1 VGLQDDKNMWLPR
14 SQLEAMGFAKMVQ
27 EIDSKEAAKQGLYS
41 RPLTQAMISKFLED
55 FGLESEFS
63 THSLMRG
70 LSGGQKVKVV
80 LAAAMWLNPHMLI
93 LDEPTNYL
101 DRDSLG
107 ALAGA
112 IREYGGGVLMI
123 THNSEFSGALC
134 NEIWHVDAG
143 KLVATGGNQ
152 GAREKIE
159 WKPEADE
166 VVDALGN
173 TIKIKKKLTKKELKQ
188 KQKERKAR
196 IARGE
201 DVSSDSD
208 LDNAAD

>member
-1 VGLQDDKNMWLPR
+1 
-14 SQLEAMGFAKMVQ
+14 
-27 EIDSKEAAKQGLYS
+27 
-41 RPLTQAMISKFLED
+41 MISKFLED

-93 LDEPTNYL
+93 LVRTRARPLVVVVRRCAREPASEPHPPLPHANQDEPTNYL

-123 THNSEFSGALC
+123 THNSEFSGAC
-134 NEIWHVDAG
+134 
-143 KLVATGGNQ
+143 
-152 GAREKIE
+152 
-159 WKPEADE
+159 P
-166 VVDALGN
+166 
-173 TIKIKKKLTKKELKQ
+173 
-188 KQKERKAR
+188 
-196 IARGE
+196 
-201 DVSSDSD
+201 
-208 LDNAAD
+208 